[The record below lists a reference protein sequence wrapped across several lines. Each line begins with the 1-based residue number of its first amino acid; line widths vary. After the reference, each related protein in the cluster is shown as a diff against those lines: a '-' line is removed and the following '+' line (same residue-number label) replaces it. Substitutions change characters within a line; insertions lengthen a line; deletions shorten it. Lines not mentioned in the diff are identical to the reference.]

1 MDTLQMI
8 LVTIVT
14 LGILVTIHEYGHFW
28 VARRLGVKVLRF
40 SIGFGTPLLQ
50 WKDKDGVEYQIA
62 AIPLGGYVKMLDERE
77 AEVDE
82 AEQHR
87 AFNRQTPPV
96 RIAIA
101 AAGPLGN
108 FLLAIAAWWLV
119 FANGVQGVAPVVGS
133 VQADSIAEQAGVAVG
148 DEIVSVDGEET
159 PTWNALRMRLLD
171 RVGESGDIQ
180 LVVREDAIESAS
192 TSTTRELT
200 AELNGWLIGE
210 EEPDVIGGLGID
222 LYRPTLEPVLDQV
235 MADGAA
241 AEAGFQS
248 GDRILSVNGEP
259 VASWQAWVEQV
270 QASPG
275 QAMDVLVER
284 QGRNELLIL
293 TPVART
299 AGEGPEQG
307 YAGVSVVVPE
317 WPEHLKREFSYSIIG
332 AAGAAVNK
340 TWEMTRF
347 TLDALGKMIT
357 GLLSP
362 KNLSG
367 PITIAKVAGASAQY
381 GLFAWLGLLALL
393 SVSLAVLNLLPIPVL
408 DGGHIVYASLE
419 WVMGRPVSER
429 IQMMANQVGLV
440 LVLSLMAF
448 AIYNDVLRL

>member
-14 LGILVTIHEYGHFW
+14 LGVLVTVHEYGHFW

-40 SIGFGTPLLQ
+40 SIGFGSPLLQ

-77 AEVDE
+77 ADVPES
-82 AEQHR
+82 EQHR
-87 AFNRQTPPV
+87 AFNRQTPAV

-101 AAGPLGN
+101 AAGPAAN

-133 VQADSIAEQAGVAVG
+133 VQADSIAQQAGIEVG
-148 DEIVSVDGEET
+148 DEIVSVDGRET
-159 PTWNALRMRLLD
+159 PTWNALRMQLLD
-171 RVGESGDIQ
+171 RVGETGQINIQ
-180 LVVREDAIESAS
+180 VREDAIEQAS
-192 TSTTRELT
+192 TNTTRDLS
-200 AELNGWLIGE
+200 AQINGWLIGH
-210 EEPDVIGGLGID
+210 EEPDVIGGLGIE
-222 LYRPTLEPVLDQV
+222 LYRPSLEPVLDQV

-241 AEAGFQS
+241 YEAGFES
-248 GDRILSVNGEP
+248 GDRIVEVNAE
-259 VASWQAWVEQV
+259 AIDSWQAWVEQV

-275 QAMDVLVER
+275 QPMDVLVER
-284 QGRNELLIL
+284 SGRDELLVL
-293 TPVART
+293 VPDAREVS
-299 AGEGPEQG
+299 GGVKQG
-307 YAGVSVVVPE
+307 YAGVSVVIPE
-317 WPEHLKREFSYSIIG
+317 WPEHLKREFEYSLIG

-419 WVMGRPVSER
+419 WIMGKPVSER
-429 IQMMANQVGLV
+429 VQMMANQLGLV

-448 AIYNDVLRL
+448 AVYNDVLRL